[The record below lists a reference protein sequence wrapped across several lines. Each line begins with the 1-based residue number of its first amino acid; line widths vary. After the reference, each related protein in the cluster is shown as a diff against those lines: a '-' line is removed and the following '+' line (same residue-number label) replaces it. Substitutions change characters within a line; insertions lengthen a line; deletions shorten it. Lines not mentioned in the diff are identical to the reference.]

1 MDHLLSN
8 EKEKNVKRL
17 SLRSRFYLVLKDRE
31 ILLRDRSLK
40 TE

>member
-1 MDHLLSN
+1 MDHLLSK
-8 EKEKNVKRL
+8 EKEKREKRL